1 VSVIR
6 RPLAAAES
14 PLVLHRKNSG
24 EPTACA
30 SVEGKTEG
38 FELGL
43 RRRGGSTVA
52 ERRTKTA
59 SRSSDVKLSR
69 DLIVTTAL
77 AQIDRSGAQ
86 GLSMRSLAQ
95 ELGVEAMSLYY
106 YVHGRE
112 DLLEGVVALLM
123 GNLTTSLDDELSEH
137 WQGFLQTVAHEVRRI
152 AIDHPMAFPLV
163 ATRHPAAP
171 WLRPPLRSVDVVDTF
186 LSTLLRHGFSDAQ
199 AVGAYRSFSSFLLGH
214 LLLESA
220 VRGAETGP
228 VEEPLDEGNATI
240 PEGDGRIALDQAS
253 EVRRLRSLLSEDRS
267 DEEFEISLE
276 ELLDRLNREL
286 SQ

>member
-1 VSVIR
+1 M
-6 RPLAAAES
+6 
-14 PLVLHRKNSG
+14 
-24 EPTACA
+24 
-30 SVEGKTEG
+30 
-38 FELGL
+38 
-43 RRRGGSTVA
+43 A
-52 ERRTKTA
+52 ERGTKAA
-59 SRSSDVKLSR
+59 SKAPAPKLSR
-69 DLIVTTAL
+69 DLIVETAL

-95 ELGVEAMSLYY
+95 EIGVEAMSLYR
-106 YVHGRE
+106 YVHGKE

-123 GNLTTSLDDELSEH
+123 SDLTSSLDDELSEH

-152 AIDHPMAFPLV
+152 ATDHPKAFPLV

-171 WLRPPLRSVDVVDTF
+171 WLRPPLRSVEVVNTF
-186 LSTLLRHGFSDAQ
+186 LSSLINHGFSDAQ

-220 VRGAETGP
+220 IRGAETGP

-240 PEGDGRIALDQAS
+240 PEKDGSLTLDDAS
-253 EVRRLRSLLSEDRS
+253 EISRLRALLSEDRS
-267 DEEFEISLE
+267 EEEFEVSLE
-276 ELLDRLNREL
+276 VLLDRLSREL